1 MKSTLLSFIAI
12 SSFFLCCAQQDFVPL
27 FNGNS
32 LDGWT
37 PSEENSESFFVE
49 EGILHC
55 KGGKAHLFYSGEV
68 GGADFKN
75 FELKLRVM
83 TTKGSNG
90 GVYFHTKYQAQGWPK
105 VGFEAQVNSTHS
117 DPKKT
122 GSLYGI
128 ANVFVPKGE
137 AEPFLAKVRPNRE
150 IFLYQSHAP
159 SIDDV
164 WFDYHIIVKD
174 NKITIKVNGRT
185 TVEWEQPKDWTKERR
200 IGHGTVGLQAHDP
213 KSETMYQ
220 DIRIKVL
227 D

>member
-1 MKSTLLSFIAI
+1 MKSLLLSFFTLVCLSIG
-12 SSFFLCCAQQDFVPL
+12 CAQEEFVPL
-27 FNGNS
+27 FNGQS
-32 LDGWT
+32 LEGWT

-49 EGILHC
+49 DGILHC
-55 KGGKAHLFYSGEV
+55 KGGKAHLFYTGEL

-83 TTKGSNG
+83 TTQGSNG
-90 GVYFHTKYQAQGWPK
+90 GVYFHTQYQAEGWPK

-128 ANVFVPKGE
+128 ANVFVPGVGE
-137 AEPFLAKVRPNRE
+137 EPYLARIAPNRE

-159 SIDDV
+159 SMDDV
-164 WFDYHIIVKD
+164 WFDYHIIVID
-174 NKITIKVNGRT
+174 NKVTVKVNGRT
-185 TVEWEQPKDWTKERR
+185 TVQWEQPKDWTKERR